1 MVEIQSDPYAEYLDF
16 ATFQATFGTTIST
29 SALTQA
35 SKAID
40 NLLKWDLE
48 NLVHLLY
55 KKWPHNRDEKAWK
68 LGVRRAVQARFYKE
82 IYGHDPSEAVL
93 ARNLEAEKLLQLSEE
108 IPPETKIRK
117 PPKEKKVKILGTES
131 SKVIIDEAA
140 SFPKPKKEK
149 TEFSIKISGMTLE
162 EVIKWATE
170 VGVPADK
177 IEKHQSKPLGLAKM
191 NISNMIRAKVE
202 KKGEDK

>member
-93 ARNLEAEKLLQLSEE
+93 ARNLEAEELLQLSEE
-108 IPPETKIRK
+108 IPPETKVRK
-117 PPKEKKVKILGTES
+117 PPKEKKVKM
-131 SKVIIDEAA
+131 KRIIVPPEGVEIQ
-140 SFPKPKKEK
+140 PGLNKYVVLMPKKEK
-149 TEFSIKISGMTLE
+149 TEFSKKIAGMTLE
-162 EVIKWATE
+162 EIIKWATE
-170 VGVPADK
+170 VGVSPDK
-177 IEKHQSKPLGLAKM
+177 IEKHKSKPLGLAKM
-191 NISNMIRAKVE
+191 NISNMIRAKV
-202 KKGEDK
+202 KD

>member
-16 ATFQATFGTTIST
+16 ATFQATFGTAVST

-35 SKAID
+35 SKAIE
-40 NLLKWDLE
+40 NLPKWDLE
-48 NLVHLLY
+48 NLIHLLY
-55 KKWPHNRDEKAWK
+55 KKWPLNRCEKDWV

-93 ARNLEAEKLLQLSEE
+93 ARNLEAEELLQLSEE

-191 NISNMIRAKVE
+191 NISNMIRAKV
-202 KKGEDK
+202 KD